1 MVRINFI
8 DEDRWITVH
17 PNGGSGTPVLIG
29 EDGVIKAGMG
39 GKFNGKNIFQVKK
52 SDTQPEKSTPVAELP
67 KQKPEFEG
75 KYKVKLNEK
84 QSVAYRSW
92 KAELEKPPESD
103 SDARFNSKVRQ
114 LFSEAPESKDAR
126 DLLLQFLNNNPRAF
140 LDISRRYKHTPSKT
154 GDADTGRHTM
164 KYFFKTRLGNTR
176 FQLADGSVLFKDVPI
191 GRTGEQEY
199 DKTERP
205 ELTPDA
211 RGKIIVRR
219 TPEEVFSERSIA
231 SFEGMAVTIGHP
243 RDFNGDIIFVAPE
256 NWRLLAHGHIQNVRR
271 GEGDKSDLLL
281 ADVIVKSP
289 EGLQSIDAGDDEV
302 SCGYDADYE
311 EISPGLAIQSAIT
324 GNHLALVPN
333 GRAGFRC
340 KIGDAMPSTTK
351 NWFTRLMKARKTN
364 DAAEMANLVDNAPES
379 VTGDDDVSS
388 SLTPGG
394 VVINLSPQSPLP
406 GPALPGTGDA
416 EDIPEWGKAL
426 IEAVAKLTPAAALP
440 GTGDAEDEEEKKEEE
455 GKVTGDAA
463 YRADLIQPGIQLPE
477 KAKPTAFK
485 RSVLA
490 AADQTMVRSIVGDA
504 DLSKLKKAT
513 VDMAF
518 NAVSELAK
526 NRNTAAKTVD
536 GFRSINSN
544 TTKTIAEINAA
555 AKELWSKR

>member
-1 MVRINFI
+1 
-8 DEDRWITVH
+8 
-17 PNGGSGTPVLIG
+17 
-29 EDGVIKAGMG
+29 
-39 GKFNGKNIFQVKK
+39 
-52 SDTQPEKSTPVAELP
+52 
-67 KQKPEFEG
+67 
-75 KYKVKLNEK
+75 
-84 QSVAYRSW
+84 
-92 KAELEKPPESD
+92 
-103 SDARFNSKVRQ
+103 
-114 LFSEAPESKDAR
+114 
-126 DLLLQFLNNNPRAF
+126 
-140 LDISRRYKHTPSKT
+140 
-154 GDADTGRHTM
+154 M

-205 ELTPDA
+205 ELTPDV
-211 RGKIIVRR
+211 RGEIIVRR

-256 NWRLLAHGHIQNVRR
+256 NWRQLAHGHIQNVRR

-289 EGLQSIDAGDDEV
+289 EGLQAIDDGDDEV

-351 NWFTRLMKARKTN
+351 NWFTRLLKARKTN

-379 VTGDDDVSS
+379 ITGDDDVSS

-406 GPALPGTGDA
+406 APTLPLTGD
-416 EDIPEWGKAL
+416 EDEEIPAWGKAL
-426 IEAVAKLTPAAALP
+426 IEAVSKLTPAAA
-440 GTGDAEDEEEKKEEE
+440 TGDEDEEENDEKE
-455 GKVTGDAA
+455 GAVTGDAA
-463 YRADLIQPGIQLPE
+463 YRADLIQPGIQLPSS
-477 KAKPTAFK
+477 AKPTAFK

-490 AADQTMVRSIVGDA
+490 TADQVMVRSIVGDA
-504 DLSKLKKAT
+504 DITKLKKAT

-518 NAVSELAK
+518 TAVSELAK